1 MGNRIIKN
9 VDRVLFGPPSTEELL
24 LKIGR
29 TKYRLRAL
37 QRKYEVAKNMRV
49 SAYFTERI
57 RQLEEL
63 ERKIDVSSAAMMQM
77 EVKSAMMEWVE
88 QVCNETRD
96 GCINT
101 MDFENSIDR
110 LGFTMEEITNMP
122 MMSEESELGDERMT
136 ELMLLDML
144 PIAPTKTPEEELYV
158 QL

>member
-1 MGNRIIKN
+1 
-9 VDRVLFGPPSTEELL
+9 
-24 LKIGR
+24 
-29 TKYRLRAL
+29 
-37 QRKYEVAKNMRV
+37 MRV